1 MKILFVAGDPKPER
15 WTAPLQQRLPDADL
29 QVWDPDGPATNA
41 DYAIVWNPPAELF
54 EREPQLKAIFSLG
67 AGVDKLVSLPAV
79 ARGLTVVRVEDAG
92 MSVQM
97 AEYVLYHLLE
107 SSRQMDLYR
116 DQQAQAHWKIHRPIR
131 REDWPVGVMGL
142 GQIGSRVASALASLD
157 YPVSGWARS
166 PHQLAGVI
174 TYHGA
179 DGLGDFLSN
188 TRVLVNTLPLT
199 DHTRNLMDYDL
210 LSQLQPGALVINVGR
225 GEQLVDQDLLQALD
239 EGHVARAVLDVFR
252 QEPLPTDHPFW
263 THPKVTVTPHISA
276 RTLRETTIDQIA
288 DKIRAH
294 ADGKP
299 VSGVVDIQRG
309 Y

>member
-15 WTAPLQQRLPDADL
+15 WTAPLQQRLPDADIH
-29 QVWDPDGPATNA
+29 VWNPDGAAVEA

-79 ARGLTVVRVEDAG
+79 AGGLTVVRVEDAG

-116 DQQAQAHWKIHRPIR
+116 AQQARGTWKIHRPIR
-131 REDWPVGVMGL
+131 RQDWPVGVMGL
-142 GQIGSRVASALASLD
+142 GQIGNRVASTLASLD
-157 YPVSGWARS
+157 YPVNGWARS
-166 PHQLAGVI
+166 PHQLADVN

-179 DGLGDFLSN
+179 DGLADFLAN

-199 DHTRNLMDYDL
+199 EQTRDLIDHHL
-210 LSQLQPGALVINVGR
+210 LSQLQPDALVINVGR
-225 GEQLVDQDLLQALD
+225 GEQLVDEDLLNALD
-239 EGHVARAVLDVFR
+239 EGQVGRAVLDVFR
-252 QEPLPTDHPFW
+252 REPLPSDHPFW
-263 THPKVTVTPHISA
+263 THPKVTITPHVSA
-276 RTLRETTIDQIA
+276 RTLREATIEQIA

>member
-15 WTAPLQQRLPDADL
+15 WTVPLQQRLPDADIH
-29 QVWDPDGPATNA
+29 VWNPDGAAVEA

-79 ARGLTVVRVEDAG
+79 AGGLTVVRVEDAG

-116 DQQAQAHWKIHRPIR
+116 AQQALGSWKIHRPIR
-131 REDWPVGVMGL
+131 RQDWPVGVMGL
-142 GQIGSRVASALASLD
+142 GQIGSRVASTLASLD
-157 YPVSGWARS
+157 YPVNGWARS
-166 PHQLAGVI
+166 PHQLAGVN

-179 DGLGDFLSN
+179 DGLADFLAN

-199 DHTRNLMDYDL
+199 EQTRDLIDHHL
-210 LSQLQPGALVINVGR
+210 LSQLQPDALVINVGR
-225 GEQLVDQDLLQALD
+225 GEQLVDEDLLNALD
-239 EGHVARAVLDVFR
+239 DGQVGRAVLDVFR
-252 QEPLPTDHPFW
+252 REPLPSDHPFW
-263 THPKVTVTPHISA
+263 THPKVTITPHVSA
-276 RTLRETTIDQIA
+276 RTLREATVEQIA